1 MRKSVELKRMIDECK
16 TQIENLK
23 KDKKYE
29 DALRETEK
37 LVTLSKDYKTALTDE
52 AEEEKGA
59 KNMATI
65 VSTDNQLKLKN
76 RVFNKLVFGRDLTEE
91 EKEIVNAGLIEET
104 DTKGGYAV
112 PVEQNR
118 TILEYRDYYVQ
129 LKNYVNVETVNTLSG
144 KRPTLGA
151 EDGTLTNFEEMGE
164 IKQSDFDFGQ
174 INYKVKSVGDIIPVS
189 NQLLKDN
196 DVNLLGII
204 GKRFARKSVNTE
216 NKDIIDILKT
226 ASKTDGKDYK
236 DLIKCLNVTLSP
248 AYIADAKI
256 FTNQDGF
263 NLLDTATDTDNRPLM
278 TPDIAEPSKQLFRG
292 HEVVVVPNALLAS
305 EGGKAPFYVGSLADF
320 IYFFDRQQIE
330 VAVSDVAGFTRYA
343 TYIRAVQRYDVK
355 KVDEN
360 AIKGVELP
368 FLTTVREEE
377 SSSGKKASE

>member
-16 TQIENLK
+16 AKIENLK

-29 DALRETEK
+29 DALKETEN
-37 LVTLSKDYKTALTDE
+37 LVTLSRDYKTAVADE

-65 VSTDNQLKLKN
+65 ASKDDQLKLKN

-118 TILEYRDYYVQ
+118 TLLEYRDYYVQ
-129 LKNYVNVETVNTLSG
+129 LKNYVNVEIVNTLSG

-151 EDGTLTNFEEMGE
+151 ESGTLTNFEEMGE

-174 INYKVKSVGDIIPVS
+174 IDYKVKSVGDIIPVS

-196 DVNLLGII
+196 DVNLFGII

-216 NKDIIDILKT
+216 NKDIIGILKT
-226 ASKTDGKDYK
+226 VAKTDGKDYK

-248 AYIADAKI
+248 AYIGDAKI

-305 EGGKAPFYVGSLADF
+305 EGGKAPFYVGSLSDF
-320 IYFFDRQQIE
+320 IYFFDRQQVEI
-330 VAVSDVAGFTRYA
+330 AISDVAGFTRYA

-368 FLTTVREEE
+368 F
-377 SSSGKKASE
+377 

>member
-29 DALRETEK
+29 DALKETEK

-65 VSTDNQLKLKN
+65 ASTDNQIKLKN
-76 RVFNKLVFGRDLTEE
+76 RVFNKLVFGRDLTDE

-112 PVEQNR
+112 PAEQNR
-118 TILEYRDYYVQ
+118 TLIEYRDYYVQ

-144 KRPTLGA
+144 KRPTLGV
-151 EDGTLTNFEEMGE
+151 ESGTLTNFEEMGE

-174 INYKVKSVGDIIPVS
+174 IDYKVKSVGDIIPVS

-196 DVNLLGII
+196 DVNLFGII

-226 ASKTDGKDYK
+226 VSKTDGKDYK

-248 AYIADAKI
+248 AYIGDAKI

-360 AIKGVELP
+360 AIKGVALP
-368 FLTTVREEE
+368 F
-377 SSSGKKASE
+377 